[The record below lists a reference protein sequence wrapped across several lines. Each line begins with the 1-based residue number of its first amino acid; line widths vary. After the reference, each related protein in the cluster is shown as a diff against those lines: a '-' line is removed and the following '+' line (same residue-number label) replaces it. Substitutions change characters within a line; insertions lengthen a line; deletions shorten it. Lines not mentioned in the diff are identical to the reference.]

1 METNQILISLLLVL
15 ILVFFVHGKFR
26 YDLVAITALLIAT
39 FLGLV
44 PYQEAFIGFSHPAV
58 ITVAAVLVM
67 SRALM
72 NSGIVDF
79 IARWFNK
86 VGSNLTLQLSILIGA
101 VIIFSAFMNNVGA
114 LALLMPV
121 AIRMARKNERP
132 PSLYLMPLAFGSLL
146 GGMLTLI
153 GTPPNII
160 ISTFR
165 SETVAGEP
173 FNMFAFFPVGSMIAL
188 VGMLLIIAI
197 GPKIVPHRKG
207 QVSRDE
213 LFEIS
218 DYLTQISIPEKSK
231 VTDKRVGEL
240 EKITEGDIVVI
251 GHIRD
256 GKRFSNVSVYRHLK
270 SDDKIIVRA
279 SAADLQELL
288 DASGV
293 TLSETDKLTMD
304 RVSSEGVEI
313 SEVSITAT
321 SDLVN
326 RTARSLNLRSRF
338 SVNLLGIARSGGR
351 IRSTP
356 GAIRF
361 KPGDVLLLQGPESA
375 IQDVVTTFNLLPLQ
389 QRDLRLG
396 KFSRVSVTLSIFIV
410 AILLAVF
417 NILPVQ
423 ISFMLGAVTMV
434 FAKKISLRELYASID
449 WPVIVLLGA
458 MIPISTALETTG
470 TANLIANQLLIIGG
484 SFTVPIV
491 LLILMT
497 VTMGLSNIINNA
509 AAALLMAPVAI
520 AMASGLE
527 ANPDAFLMAIAI
539 SASSAFL
546 TPIGHQSNTL
556 VLAPGGYR
564 FSDYT
569 RLGVPLSIMILL
581 VSIPLIL
588 WVFPV

>member
-1 METNQILISLLLVL
+1 MAIEQVLISVLLFVV
-15 ILVFFVHGKFR
+15 LVFFIHGKFR
-26 YDLVAITALLIAT
+26 YDLVALTALIAAT
-39 FLGLV
+39 FLNLV
-44 PYQEAFIGFSHPAV
+44 PFETAFTGFSHPAV
-58 ITVAAVLVM
+58 ITVAAVLIM

-86 VGSNLTLQLSILIGA
+86 VGTNLTLQLIVLVSA
-101 VIIFSAFMNNVGA
+101 VMVASAFMNNVGA

-121 AIRMARKNERP
+121 AIRMARKNERA

-153 GTPPNII
+153 GTPANII

-165 SETVAGEP
+165 SETAAQTP
-173 FNMFAFFPVGSMIAL
+173 FNMFAFFPVGSIIAL
-188 VGMLLIIAI
+188 LGMGIIIFLA
-197 GPKIVPHRKG
+197 PKIIPHRKG

-218 DYLTQISIPEKSK
+218 DYLTQIRIPEKSK
-231 VTDKRVGEL
+231 VTDKRVQEL

-256 GKRFSNVSVYRHLK
+256 GKRFSNVSPYRHLK
-270 SDDKIIVRA
+270 VEDKLIVRA
-279 SAADLQELL
+279 SAADLQELI
-288 DASGV
+288 DTSGV
-293 TLSETDKLTMD
+293 TLSETHKLTME
-304 RVSSEGVEI
+304 RITSEGVEI
-313 SEVSITAT
+313 AEVSITAT
-321 SDLVN
+321 SDFIN
-326 RTARSLNLRSRF
+326 RTARNLNLRSRF

-361 KPGDVLLLQGPESA
+361 KAGDILLLQGPESA
-375 IQDVVTTFNLLPLQ
+375 IQDVVSQFNLLPLQ

-396 KFSRVSVTLSIFIV
+396 KFSRVSVALMIFIT

-417 NILPVQ
+417 NVLPVQ
-423 ISFMLGAVTMV
+423 IAFMFGAVTMV
-434 FAKKISLRELYASID
+434 FAKKISLKELYDSID

-470 TANLIANQLLIIGG
+470 TAQLIASQLLNLGG
-484 SFTVPIV
+484 AYSIPMLL
-491 LLILMT
+491 LLIMA
-497 VTMGLSNIINNA
+497 VTMALSNVINNA

-520 AMASGLE
+520 AMATALTVN
-527 ANPDAFLMAIAI
+527 ADPFLMAIAI

-556 VLAPGGYR
+556 VLAPGGYQ
-564 FSDYT
+564 FSDYS
-569 RLGVPLSIMILL
+569 RLGIPVSLMILL
-581 VSIPLIL
+581 VSVPLIL
-588 WVFPV
+588 WIFPL